1 LQSCIHAL
9 LHDQQFL
16 LLFFS
21 DALDFAILGVDFV
34 KQIVNLQ
41 LLGLS
46 CQQE

>member
-1 LQSCIHAL
+1 
-9 LHDQQFL
+9 L